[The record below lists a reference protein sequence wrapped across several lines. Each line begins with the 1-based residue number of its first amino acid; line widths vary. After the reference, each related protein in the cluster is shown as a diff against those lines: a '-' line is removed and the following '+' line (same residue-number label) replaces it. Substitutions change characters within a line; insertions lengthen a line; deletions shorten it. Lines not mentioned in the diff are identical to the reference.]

1 MTTINSFGDFQAS
14 TIISEE
20 RLKYLKNTGIE
31 IINCEPYNNAS
42 ISSVVIDYKAFLIT
56 FKVTSTTFVYFM
68 NAGIDYSM
76 DKYCKS

>member
-20 RLKYLKNTGIE
+20 RLKYLKNTDIE
-31 IINCEPYNNAS
+31 IINCEPYNNPS
-42 ISSVVIDYKAFLIT
+42 ISSVVKDYKAFLIT